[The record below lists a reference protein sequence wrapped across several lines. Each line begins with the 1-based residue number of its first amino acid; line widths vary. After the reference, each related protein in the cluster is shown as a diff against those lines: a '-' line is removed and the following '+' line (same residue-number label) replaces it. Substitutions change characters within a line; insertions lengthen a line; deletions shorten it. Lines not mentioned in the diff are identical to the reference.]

1 MAGKGQ
7 PMPNHYSTRKRSNK
21 GDDKLNNEISSH
33 RHPIVYSVATKTER
47 RGVFVPFLLLDLL
60 QDYAS
65 AILLAQIIHYTGGSK
80 NRWFYKSSADWYEE
94 LRMSDDVVRRC
105 LYGDKR
111 NPNRVA
117 LVDLGVHVDRRRA
130 NGAPTKHYMINT
142 DEMEAAL
149 ARLIERRRAEGLIIE
164 IPNNPIPDNV
174 REPSQAMSENES
186 GQSPGTITESYTES
200 YKEHTAPD
208 KPSRADG
215 KKPTHQQAMAQA
227 VVDAI
232 GISNPTRSEW
242 SRAAKVGKELEEA
255 GVAAEDFGAL
265 VQFVRNQAAGRW
277 TVTMTSLTTN
287 GRVSAYLAARNKSV
301 TRDMSSGDDGV
312 ERVTMVTYDVPF
324 ETPDWLEEHDDDNS
338 G

>member
-1 MAGKGQ
+1 M
-7 PMPNHYSTRKRSNK
+7 
-21 GDDKLNNEISSH
+21 
-33 RHPIVYSVATKTER
+33 
-47 RGVFVPFLLLDLL
+47 PFLLIDLL

-65 AILLAQIIHYTGGSK
+65 AILLSQIIYYTGISK
-80 NRWFYKSSADWYEE
+80 NRWFYKSSAEWYDE
-94 LRMSDDVVRRC
+94 LRMSDDIVRRC

-111 NPNRVA
+111 TPKRIA
-117 LVDLGVHVDRRRA
+117 LVDLGVKIKRKLA
-130 NGAPTKHYMINT
+130 NGAPTKHYMIDT

-149 ARLIERRRAEGLIIE
+149 RRLIEQRQSEGLE
-164 IPNNPIPDNV
+164 INNPDKS
-174 REPSQAMSENES
+174 REPFAEKS
-186 GQSPGTITESYTES
+186 GDATGQIQGTLTETTTETTT
-200 YKEHTAPD
+200 HIQQPD
-208 KPSRADG
+208 KPTARAP
-215 KKPTHQQAMAQA
+215 KKPTHQQMIAQA

-301 TRDMSSGDDGV
+301 TRDMSSGDDGI
-312 ERVTMVTYDVPF
+312 ERVTMVTTDVEF
-324 ETPDWLEEHDDDNS
+324 ETPEWLEELNDDDNS
-338 G
+338 